1 MLHVM
6 FMFIRGFVQ
15 SGNGLCLPQEIQRC
29 CLYIGNLRVSNSFLH
44 QSGLGLGLGLGYVWG
59 CVLGKETLY
68 GSYMVD
74 DINLGYVL
82 GYVWGCVLGQETLY
96 GSYIPMYGK
105 LYQSGLCF
113 GLWFGLWFG
122 L

>member
-1 MLHVM
+1 M
-6 FMFIRGFVQ
+6 FGA
-15 SGNGLCLPQEIQRC
+15 
-29 CLYIGNLRVSNSFLH
+29 
-44 QSGLGLGLGLGYVWG
+44 
-59 CVLGKETLY
+59 VLGKETLY

-82 GYVWGCVLGQETLY
+82 GYVWGCDLGKEPLY
-96 GSYIPMYGK
+96 GSYIPIYGK

>member
-1 MLHVM
+1 MLCSCSY
-6 FMFIRGFVQ
+6 GF
-15 SGNGLCLPQEIQRC
+15 LCNLETGCASHKKSSAAVSILGTC
-29 CLYIGNLRVSNSFLH
+29 GSATVFYINLGWVW
-44 QSGLGLGLGLGYVWG
+44 GYGLGY
-59 CVLGKETLY
+59 VLGKETLY

-113 GLWFGLWFG
+113 GLWFGL
-122 L
+122 